1 MKAVVVAA
9 VLAASS
15 SLAIARAVP
24 TYTITALP
32 TPVGASS
39 TASAVSNFGA
49 AGQVDNAGSNT
60 PALWTSSGRLDLP
73 LPDTFERG
81 FGNGINNAGVV
92 VGSVGTFR
100 APPQGAKWTN
110 GVVELLPTEDKDPD
124 ETEFLFGSIAS
135 AINEGGTVVGQ
146 GTNQYG
152 DTGVVWSPNGD
163 VKLLMGLAPE
173 GEYQYSWAQGVNN
186 SNAVAGYAKDAN
198 GLNRA
203 MLWQGDTATPL
214 GLLWDQGE
222 SVAHDINDAGDIVGW
237 GTTDDGFGKAFVVH
251 NGTMT
256 PLPRLDGT
264 DYGEAFGIN
273 DDGVIIGQ
281 TLESGIEGRG
291 FATLWMDGQAYNLES
306 LVTNNLGSEWQLL
319 GAFGLSDNGKI
330 VGFGVHDGEIAAFL
344 LTPNTVPEP
353 ATIGML
359 AFALPALATRRR
371 HRR

>member
-1 MKAVVVAA
+1 VDAGYTSPA
-9 VLAASS
+9 
-15 SLAIARAVP
+15 ARALWVQLHFLGAP
-24 TYTITALP
+24 PPRPFPGAQQVKPELPITPQTRALP
-32 TPVGASS
+32 VSPCVTCHRNFFPLGYALENFDPIGRWRVRDQAGPVDVSGA
-39 TASAVSNFGA
+39 F
-49 AGQVDNAGSNT
+49 VDGS
-60 PALWTSSGRLDLP
+60 P
-73 LPDTFERG
+73 
-81 FGNGINNAGVV
+81 
-92 VGSVGTFR
+92 
-100 APPQGAKWTN
+100 TN